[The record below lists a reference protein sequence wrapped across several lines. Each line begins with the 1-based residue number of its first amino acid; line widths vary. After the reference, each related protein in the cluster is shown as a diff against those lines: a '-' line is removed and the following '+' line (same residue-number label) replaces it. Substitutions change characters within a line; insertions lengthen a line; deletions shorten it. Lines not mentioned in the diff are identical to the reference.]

1 MKRQVSVHNIL
12 VHLDVYM
19 RPVNFLQAAY
29 RAYSSM
35 VCQCGIQGGVSEGVH
50 VSQRL
55 FNTIVGL
62 HFKA

>member
-29 RAYSSM
+29 RAYSSV
-35 VCQCGIQGGVSEGVH
+35 VCQGGIQGGVSKEVH

-55 FNTIVGL
+55 FNTISGL

>member
-1 MKRQVSVHNIL
+1 MKRQVSVHNLL
-12 VHLDVYM
+12 VHFDVYM

-29 RAYSSM
+29 RAYSSV
-35 VCQCGIQGGVSEGVH
+35 VCQGGIQGGVSKEVH

-55 FNTIVGL
+55 FNTISGL